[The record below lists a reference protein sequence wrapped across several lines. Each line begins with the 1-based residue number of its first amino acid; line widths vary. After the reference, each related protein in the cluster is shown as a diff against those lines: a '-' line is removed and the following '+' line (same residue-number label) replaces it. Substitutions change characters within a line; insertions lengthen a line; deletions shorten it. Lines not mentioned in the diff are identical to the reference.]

1 MRPDH
6 EVIIEL
12 LQDECERQR
21 LEGGAGPSIRVDECS
36 NNKAKVSWRLADLHQ
51 KDLKSLK
58 KKVSANF

>member
-21 LEGGAGPSIRVDECS
+21 LDGGAGPSIKIAENS
-36 NNKAKVSWRLADLHQ
+36 KKKAKTSWRLADLHHN
-51 KDLKSLK
+51 DLKNLK
-58 KKVSANF
+58 KKVSTNF